1 MGANMSTNLG
11 FMDIGTNS
19 IRLMLVKINPNGSRT
34 LMREEKEV
42 VRLGEHEFGTGLL
55 HPVAMKRTAIVC
67 KRFVEAARSYGVTE
81 IHTVATSAMRDARN
95 RNDLLQVLE
104 KEIAPDVSVISGKEE
119 ARLIYLGVSSGV
131 QIGNNPSLFIDIG
144 GGSTEISAG
153 DQYDHSYLDS
163 IKLGAIRV
171 STLFPG
177 NEADGT
183 VDLGTYS
190 EMKDFCRKKLV
201 KTRMLL
207 EGGKWEYVFG
217 SSGTIQ
223 NLAEISGKLFGGGTG
238 MGGMMLGLK
247 DLRKVSGHLRE
258 LPLVERRE
266 VPGINPSRADIIV
279 GGAAV
284 LETVMEELGV
294 EELITS
300 KRGLRHGLMID
311 VLTRK
316 GLYPK
321 EGMSVRYRSV
331 LHLAR
336 GCNFDE
342 DHSKKVQELTLD
354 LFDSA
359 GEIGLHDLGGEDREL
374 MEHAALLHDIGN
386 LISFRKHHHHTYYI
400 IMNSELLGFNMKEV
414 TILANVTRYHRK
426 RAPKEKDLK
435 TDGLDSRSRQK
446 VRVMAAMLR
455 LAENLDRAHRGL
467 IKKARFVDMKD
478 GEALLKVE
486 AGEDC
491 QLERWGINSNR
502 DIFREMVGYDLK
514 ADFVSCR

>member
-1 MGANMSTNLG
+1 MGVNMIGNLG

-19 IRLMLVKINPNGSRT
+19 IRLMLVKINPNGSHT
-34 LMREEKEV
+34 VMREEKEV
-42 VRLGEHEFGTGLL
+42 VRLGEHEYGTGLL
-55 HPVAMKRTAIVC
+55 HPVAMKRTVIVC
-67 KRFVEAARSYGVTE
+67 KRFVEVARSYGVTE
-81 IHTVATSAMRDARN
+81 IPTVATSAMRDASN

-119 ARLIYLGVSSGV
+119 ARLIYVGVSSGV
-131 QIGNNPSLFIDIG
+131 QIGSEMSLFIDIG
-144 GGSTEISAG
+144 GGSTEISMG
-153 DQYDHSYLDS
+153 DQHDHYYLDS

-177 NEADGT
+177 DEDI
-183 VDLGTYS
+183 VDSKTYS
-190 EMKDFCRKKLV
+190 EMKEFSKKKLV

-207 EGGKWEYVFG
+207 EGKKWKYVFG

-223 NLAEISGKLFGGGTG
+223 NLSEISNKLYGGGTRK
-238 MGGMMLGLK
+238 GGTILK
-247 DLRKVSGHLRE
+247 LKELRKVSKHLRE
-258 LPLVERRE
+258 LPLMERIE

-321 EGMSVRYRSV
+321 EGVSVRQRSV

-336 GCNFDE
+336 ECNFDE
-342 DHSKKVQELTLD
+342 KHSRKVQELTME

-359 GEIGLHDLGGEDREL
+359 GEVGLHELGKEDREL

-414 TILANVTRYHRK
+414 TILANVARYHRK
-426 RAPKEKDLK
+426 RAPREKDLK
-435 TDGLDSRSRQK
+435 TDGLDANSRNK
-446 VRVMAAMLR
+446 VRLMAAFLR
-455 LAENLDRAHRGL
+455 LAETLDRAHRGL
-467 IKKARFVDMKD
+467 IKGASFTGKEN
-478 GEALLKVE
+478 GQALLTVE

-491 QLERWGINSNR
+491 HLEKWGIKSSR
-502 DIFREMVGYDLK
+502 EIFSEMVGYDLK
-514 ADFVSCR
+514 VDFATCR